1 MQTKAV
7 ANNSEVLQVK
17 NSSSKK
23 GSKPSLQLDS
33 NDQPTHR
40 TLIHQGAI
48 DDIKAVEA
56 DLIPLKALHLKYA
69 STYNSHR
76 NMKGRCAAM
85 GIMLA
90 PQFEKFI
97 DFLAIVGPAPNPGD
111 TIDRI
116 NPGGPYTPENVRWA
130 NKTVQ
135 ARNRTNVRHL
145 THEGETLPLV
155 EWAERIGVPAGRLR
169 GRVQNG
175 WSDAEVITG
184 KRIVKP
190 VSNEETSIAG
200 QTLPWHQY
208 VPWPKEDAALWEQS
222 YQLKAGRRS
231 RIQYALEA
239 AQEGMKAIALETE
252 QFPPPELTRT
262 TEMAQRESFL
272 SVRYAVYS
280 RAYIRAN
287 EICKKGLA
295 HRYTNLPSSVEKKL
309 HQLFS
314 NSQCN

>member
-1 MQTKAV
+1 MQTKALT
-7 ANNSEVLQVK
+7 NNSEVLQVK
-17 NSSSKK
+17 TSSSKK
-23 GSKPSLQLDS
+23 GSKPLLQVVS

-56 DLIPLKALHLKYA
+56 KLIPLKVLHIKYA

-76 NMKGRCAAM
+76 NMKGRCAEM
-85 GIMLA
+85 GIILA

-116 NPGGPYTPENVRWA
+116 NPEGPYTPENVRWA

-155 EWAERIGVPAGRLR
+155 EWAERLGVPAGRLR

-175 WSDAEVITG
+175 WSDVEVITG
-184 KRIVKP
+184 KRIEKA
-190 VSNEETSIAG
+190 VSNKEASVAG
-200 QTLPWHQY
+200 QMPPWHQY
-208 VPWPKEDAALWEQS
+208 VPWPKEDADLWERS
-222 YQLKAGRRS
+222 YQHKAGRRS
-231 RIQYALEA
+231 RIRYALEV
-239 AQEGMKAIALETE
+239 AQEGMKAIALETDH
-252 QFPPPELTRT
+252 FPPPEVPRSP
-262 TEMAQRESFL
+262 EMAQRESYL
-272 SVRYAVYS
+272 SERYAIYT
-280 RAYIRAN
+280 RAYIRAS
-287 EICKKGLA
+287 EICKKGLE
-295 HRYTNLPSSVEKKL
+295 HRFIDLPSSVEKKL
-309 HQLFS
+309 RQLFFS
-314 NSQCN
+314 SQCN

>member
-7 ANNSEVLQVK
+7 ANNSEVFQLK

-23 GSKPSLQLDS
+23 GSTPSLQLVS

-40 TLIHQGAI
+40 TLIHQEAI
-48 DDIKAVEA
+48 DDIKLVEA
-56 DLIPLKALHLKYA
+56 NELSLKALHIKYA

-76 NMKGRCAAM
+76 NMKGRCVAM
-85 GIMLA
+85 GIFLA

-97 DFLAIVGPAPNPGD
+97 DFLAIVGPAPNSGD

-116 NPGGPYTPENVRWA
+116 NPEGPYTPENVRWA
-130 NKTVQ
+130 NKTLQ

-169 GRVQNG
+169 GRVQSG

-184 KRIVKP
+184 KRIVKAL
-190 VSNEETSIAG
+190 SNKELSGVG
-200 QTLPWHQY
+200 QTSPWQQY
-208 VPWPKEDAALWEQS
+208 VPWPKEDAELWERS

-231 RIQYALEA
+231 RIQYALEV
-239 AQEGMKAIALETE
+239 AQEGIRAIALETE
-252 QFPPPELTRT
+252 QFPPPEFPRIP
-262 TEMAQRESFL
+262 EMAQRESFL
-272 SVRYAVYS
+272 SMRYAIYT

-287 EICKKGLA
+287 EICNKGQA
-295 HRYTNLPSSVEKKL
+295 HRYTDLPSSVEKKL
-309 HQLFS
+309 RQLFS